1 MHVVRRLG
9 LFLLALL
16 SSLTTWAPDNGVSAS
31 AQPVCRAVV
40 SSLTSPNVSIIDAV
54 TSEVVYVAP
63 NGVTVSA
70 TVHHPDGRL
79 FARTTGGDV
88 IVLSGHPNYEV
99 LATVSGLAVRQFA
112 MTPNGQQLYTSG
124 DANQLLYWI
133 NTNTLATTNTFFS
146 LGYEPV
152 DLVAAPDNIRLFA
165 TGTGSGQNH
174 VTVVS
179 PAGWYNLH
187 PTTVTTSAVA
197 VSPSGSLAYFASS
210 HQPKVLIAAGDPTS
224 FAFAN
229 PSEWNVASP
238 PHSDI
243 AVSPDGSRAYLT
255 ATSINRLVVVDTTLG
270 TTVAT
275 VPVGSAPQKVAL
287 TPDGRFAFVTNGSSA
302 NVSKVDLH
310 TNTVVQTITV
320 ADDPSDISIGPPNC
334 TTQIQQS
341 EESPSVTPFFRAT
354 LDPNGGSCSD
364 DTARTA
370 TWTSAFI
377 GYRYL
382 PGPTDCTRPGYAFG
396 GWANT
401 STPTIARTF
410 PLLTDPS
417 TNTQRYFV
425 ADNLDLVAVWKPLP
439 TVVSD
444 LVVFANF
451 FCGPCTNAWLI
462 HTPSEHATSYDYTLN
477 STPATCSPSVTVFG
491 LHACQLTGIQPG
503 TPITASVTP
512 RNNDGTGPST
522 TTTFT
527 LRP

>member
-9 LFLLALL
+9 LFLLALV
-16 SSLTTWAPDNGVSAS
+16 SSLTTWAPDTGVSAS

-79 FARTTGGDV
+79 FARTTAGDV
-88 IVLSGHPNYEV
+88 IVLSAHPNYEV

-124 DANQLLYWI
+124 DANQALSWI
-133 NTNTLATTNTFFS
+133 DTNTLATTTTALT

-165 TGTGSGQNH
+165 TGTGSGQSY

-179 PAGWYNLH
+179 PMGWQSL
-187 PTTVTTSAVA
+187 PILTVTTSAVA

-210 HQPKVLIAAGDPTS
+210 HQPKVLIAGGEPFS
-224 FAFAN
+224 FALAT
-229 PSEWNVASP
+229 PPEWNVASP

-243 AVSPDGSRAYLT
+243 AISPDGSRAYLT
-255 ATSINRLVVVDTTLG
+255 ATSTNQLVVVDTTSG

-275 VPVGSAPQKVAL
+275 VPVGSAPKKVAL

-302 NVSKVDLH
+302 SVSKVDLR
-310 TNTVVQTITV
+310 TNSVVQTITV

-354 LDPNGGSCSD
+354 LDPNGGSCVDS
-364 DTARTA
+364 TSRTE
-370 TWTSAFI
+370 TWTTAFI
-377 GYRYL
+377 GFRYL
-382 PGPTDCTRPGYAFG
+382 PGPSDCTRPGYAFG
-396 GWANT
+396 GWANKT
-401 STPTIARTF
+401 TPAVARNL

-417 TNTQRYFV
+417 FDTKRYFV
-425 ADNLDLVAVWKPLP
+425 AENVDLTALWKPLP
-439 TVVSD
+439 TAVSN

-451 FCGPCTNAWLI
+451 FCGPCTSAWLI
-462 HTPSEHATSYDYTLN
+462 HTPSEHATSYDYTIN
-477 STPATCSPSVTVFG
+477 ATPTTCSPSVTVFG
-491 LHACQLTGIQPG
+491 LHACQLTGIQSG
-503 TPITASVTP
+503 TPITAAVTP
-512 RNNDGTGPST
+512 RNTDGTGPST
-522 TTTFT
+522 TTTFV
-527 LRP
+527 LRR